1 MRKLVL
7 FDIDGT
13 LIRTRGA
20 AARAFRRGLLEVYGE
35 TGPIES
41 YDFHGRTDPQIAR
54 ELLRL
59 AGLSDE
65 AVDRGLPALWTAYLR
80 ELEAE
85 LANPGVHVDVL
96 PGVPSLLDALH
107 ASGEHLVALLT
118 GNIAEGARLKLAA
131 ANLWHRFDF
140 GAYGSDHER
149 RDRLP
154 AVAVHR
160 ARERSGFHFRGRDVV
175 IIGDTP
181 FDVSCGRSLGVWA
194 VAVATGRHSVAEL
207 RDAGADVVLA
217 DLADTGRAVRAIE
230 ALGEGAGPGDRPGVV
245 QDR

>member
-13 LIRTRGA
+13 LLHTHGA
-20 AARAFRRGLLEVYGE
+20 GSRAFRRAMLEVYGE
-35 TGPIES
+35 TGPIDS

-59 AGLSDE
+59 AGWDDGRIDTRVDE
-65 AVDRGLPALWTAYLR
+65 LWAVYLR
-80 ELEAE
+80 ELERE
-85 LANPGVHVDVL
+85 LDRPDTDARVLDGVTE
-96 PGVPSLLDALH
+96 LLDELH
-107 ASGEHLVALLT
+107 ATGDHLVALLT
-118 GNIAEGARLKLAA
+118 GNIEPGARLKLSAVG
-131 ANLWHRFDF
+131 LWDRFDF

-154 AVAVHR
+154 AVAVRR
-160 ARERSGFHFRGRDVV
+160 ARERAGIHFRGRDVV

-194 VAVATGRHSVAEL
+194 VAVATGKHSVMEL
-207 RDAGADVVLA
+207 EEAGADVVLD
-217 DLADTGRAVRAIE
+217 DLGDTAAVVRAIE
-230 ALGEGAGPGDRPGVV
+230 ALG
-245 QDR
+245 

>member
-13 LIRTRGA
+13 LITTRGA
-20 AARAFRRGLLEVYGE
+20 AARAFRRALSEVYGE
-35 TGPIES
+35 TGPIDS

-59 AGLSDE
+59 AGLED
-65 AVDRGLPALWTAYLR
+65 AAIDRGFGDLWRVYLR
-80 ELEAE
+80 ELEQE
-85 LANPGVHVDVL
+85 LAQPGVHVDVL
-96 PGVPSLLDALH
+96 PGVPGLLDALH
-107 ASGEHLVALLT
+107 ASGDHLVALLT
-118 GNIAEGARLKLAA
+118 GNIAEGARLKLTAA
-131 ANLWHRFDF
+131 RLWERFDF

-154 AVAVHR
+154 AVAVRR
-160 ARERSGFHFRGRDVV
+160 ARERAGIHFRGRDVV

-194 VAVATGRHSVAEL
+194 VAVATGKHSAAEL
-207 RDAGADVVLA
+207 RDAGADVVLT
-217 DLADTGRAVRAIE
+217 DLSRTEQAVRAIE
-230 ALGEGAGPGDRPGVV
+230 ALGE
-245 QDR
+245 

>member
-13 LIRTRGA
+13 LLSTGGA
-20 AARAFRRGLLEVYGE
+20 AWRAFRRGLLEIYGE
-35 TGPIES
+35 TGPIEG

-54 ELLRL
+54 ELLRMGGL
-59 AGLSDE
+59 DDTAIEAGLS
-65 AVDRGLPALWTAYLR
+65 RFWPAYLR

-85 LANPGVHVDVL
+85 LALPGVRVDVL
-96 PGVPSLLDALH
+96 PGVPAILDRLH
-107 ASGEHLVALLT
+107 AGGEHLVALLT
-118 GNIAEGARLKLAA
+118 GNIAEGARLKLSAA
-131 ANLWHRFDF
+131 GLWERFDF

-154 AVAVHR
+154 AIAVRR
-160 ARERSGFHFRGRDVV
+160 ARERSGLHFRGRDVV

-194 VAVATGRHSVAEL
+194 VAVATGKHSAAEL
-207 RDAGADVVLA
+207 REAGADVVLT
-217 DLADTGRAVRAIE
+217 DLSATEEAVAAIE
-230 ALGEGAGPGDRPGVV
+230 ALG
-245 QDR
+245 Q